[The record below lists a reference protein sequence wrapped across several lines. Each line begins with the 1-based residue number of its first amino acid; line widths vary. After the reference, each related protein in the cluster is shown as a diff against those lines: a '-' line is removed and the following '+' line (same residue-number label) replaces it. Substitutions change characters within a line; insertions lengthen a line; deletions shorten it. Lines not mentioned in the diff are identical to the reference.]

1 MRGRKYTVC
10 LWSVFIFSVINLRT
24 YINIEPL
31 VVSRPLFIEEH
42 GLRLLLDRDG
52 AGVELSRE
60 GYESGEWAEAVQQA
74 YIKGLPL
81 KLSKRKRGEEDLKMR
96 KLEGRNMAMQV
107 VSWVK
112 DVWA

>member
-1 MRGRKYTVC
+1 M
-10 LWSVFIFSVINLRT
+10 FSIIINLRT
-24 YINIEPL
+24 YVNIESL

-81 KLSKRKRGEEDLKMR
+81 KLSKRERGEEDLKIR
-96 KLEGRNMAMQV
+96 KLEGRDMAMQV